1 MGFDYAAILQR
12 VRVPIR
18 TVWVAFFLVFSRPTA
33 DLVLAG
39 LAVSVAGLWIR
50 IWAAGCIEKSREL
63 EMRGPYRYTRNP
75 LYLGSFL
82 VGLGGSIASGN
93 PWLLLSFVAI
103 FVMVYGPVMRR
114 EEQELMKLFPE
125 HFPAYRRS
133 VPLFLPRFRAAR
145 MNTRTSPGTETAPP
159 SGERRFRWFRVTRN
173 REYNS
178 ILGFAAVFGWI
189 LFRLWAS

>member
-1 MGFDYAAILQR
+1 
-12 VRVPIR
+12 
-18 TVWVAFFLVFSRPTA
+18 
-33 DLVLAG
+33 
-39 LAVSVAGLWIR
+39 
-50 IWAAGCIEKSREL
+50 
-63 EMRGPYRYTRNP
+63 MRGPYRYTRNP